1 MSTKR
6 ITIITVIIASLIL
19 IGAGG
24 CKKSEPEASSPTSQL
39 ENTATE
45 AAAQATE
52 TVAAAAASIEQTVC
66 PVMGQ
71 PINKELFT
79 EYEGKK
85 VYFCCPGCKE
95 KFEADPEQYVAK
107 LPQFKN

>member
-6 ITIITVIIASLIL
+6 VTIIAVIIVSLIL

-39 ENTATE
+39 EQTAAKTAE
-45 AAAQATE
+45 QATE
-52 TVAAAAASIEQTVC
+52 TVAAAASIEQTVC

-107 LPQFKN
+107 LPQFKD